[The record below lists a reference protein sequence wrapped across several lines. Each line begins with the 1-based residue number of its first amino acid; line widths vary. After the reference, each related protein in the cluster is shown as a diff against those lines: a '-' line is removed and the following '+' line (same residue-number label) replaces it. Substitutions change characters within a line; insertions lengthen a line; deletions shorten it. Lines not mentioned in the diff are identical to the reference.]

1 MEQGARS
8 NLLPAPCSVRCD
20 DVLTELR
27 VRDLA
32 VIADVTLPFQPGL
45 NVLTGE
51 TGAGKSMVVD
61 ALALLLGERASAD
74 VIRPGAEKTVVE
86 GAFEFASAV
95 HRHLLAPFAA
105 LGVELEDGRLV
116 LKREVLREGKSRAWV
131 NGSPAT
137 IGVLAEIG
145 ALLVD
150 LHGQHETQSL
160 LRPDAQRDML
170 DAYADADVERVAVRD
185 AHAHLKE
192 LETREAQL
200 TTRQEDVR
208 RKADYLRHVL
218 QEIERAKPKLG
229 EDDALEVEAK
239 RLAHAEELGRL
250 ARELE
255 ETVDAAGLTKAQK
268 ILANLLRVDSS
279 LGKWQELLDAAFAS
293 AAELAQAARAY
304 ASEIEADP
312 ERLSAVEQRRDLLFR
327 LQQKHGP
334 TIADVLAARDTA
346 ARELELLD
354 TADLDLRNIAAD
366 REKAAEEF
374 SRATAALTAKRI
386 AGAKKLSRAV
396 NKILPALGMPGGR
409 FLVSQSPLPS
419 PRGDGAETVTFEV
432 ELNAGLGQRPL
443 ARVASGGELSRLM
456 LALKVVLASHDVVP
470 TLVFDEVDQGIGG
483 EVGGRVGEALRDV
496 SREGR
501 QALVITHLPQIA
513 VYADQHLVV
522 AKGKKGGVATSDV
535 AVAEGETRVKELAR
549 MLGDADMATARR
561 HAVEL
566 LKTASE
572 KSASQSG
579 IPSPPARAHPTR

>member
-1 MEQGARS
+1 
-8 NLLPAPCSVRCD
+8 
-20 DVLTELR
+20 
-27 VRDLA
+27 
-32 VIADVTLPFQPGL
+32 
-45 NVLTGE
+45 
-51 TGAGKSMVVD
+51 MVVD

-74 VIRPGAEKTVVE
+74 VVRPGAEKTVVE
-86 GAFEFASAV
+86 GAFEFVAAV
-95 HRHLLAPFAA
+95 HRHLLPPFAA
-105 LGVELEDGRLV
+105 LGVELEEGRLV

-131 NGSPAT
+131 NGSPTT

-185 AHAHLKE
+185 AHARLKE
-192 LETREAQL
+192 LETREAEL

-218 QEIERAKPKLG
+218 QDIERAKPKLG
-229 EDDALEVEAK
+229 EDEALDVEAK

-268 ILANLLRVDSS
+268 ILAGLLRVDSS
-279 LGKWQELLDAAFAS
+279 LGKWQELLDAVS
-293 AAELAQAARAY
+293 ANADELAQSARDY
-304 ASEIEADP
+304 ASAIETDP
-312 ERLSAVEQRRDLLFR
+312 GRLATVEQRRDLLFR

-366 REKAAEEF
+366 REQAAAEF
-374 SRATAALTAKRI
+374 TRATAALTAKRI
-386 AGAKKLSRAV
+386 AGAKKLARAV
-396 NKILPALGMPGGR
+396 NKVLPSLGMEGGK
-409 FLVSQSPLPS
+409 FSADLLP
-419 PRGDGAETVTFEV
+419 RATHHAHGAEDVTFQV
-432 ELNAGLGQRPL
+432 KLNEGLDARPL

-456 LALKVVLASHDVVP
+456 LTLKVVLASHDVVP

-483 EVGGRVGEALRDV
+483 EVGGRVGEALMDV

-522 AKGKKGGVATSDV
+522 AKGTKGGVATSDV
-535 AVAEGETRVKELAR
+535 AVAKDESRVKEIAR

-561 HAVEL
+561 HVVEL
-566 LKTASE
+566 LKTAGE

-579 IPSPPARAHPTR
+579 TQSPPVQAHPSR

>member
-1 MEQGARS
+1 M
-8 NLLPAPCSVRCD
+8 
-20 DVLTELR
+20 LTELR

-32 VIADVTLPFQPGL
+32 VIADVTLPFEPGL

-61 ALALLLGERASAD
+61 ALSLLLGERASAD
-74 VIRPGAEKTVVE
+74 IVRPGADKTIVE

-105 LGVELEDGRLV
+105 LGIELEEGRLV

-131 NGSPAT
+131 NGSPTT

-160 LRPDAQRDML
+160 LHSDAQRDIL
-170 DAYADADVERVAVRD
+170 DAYADAEVESVAVRD
-185 AHAHLKE
+185 AHTRLRE
-192 LETREAQL
+192 LEQRESDL
-200 TTRQEDVR
+200 TSRQAEVR

-218 QEIERAKPKLG
+218 TEIEKAAPKLG
-229 EDDALEVEAK
+229 EEEALETESK
-239 RLAHAEELGRL
+239 RLAHADQLGRL
-250 ARELE
+250 ARDLE
-255 ETVDAAGLTKAQK
+255 EAMDAAGLTKAQR
-268 ILANLLRVDSS
+268 ILGNLLRLDPSVS
-279 LGKWQELLDAAFAS
+279 KWQELLDAAFTS
-293 AAELAQAARAY
+293 SAELAQAARAY
-304 ASEIEADP
+304 ASDIEADP
-312 ERLSAVEQRRDLLFR
+312 ERLSTVEQRRYLLFR

-334 TIADVLAARDTA
+334 TIADVLAARDSA

-354 TADLDLRNIAAD
+354 TADLDLRTIADERA
-366 REKAAEEF
+366 KAAAEF
-374 SRATAALTAKRI
+374 ARATAALTTKRT
-386 AGAKKLSRAV
+386 AGAKKLARAV

-409 FLVSQSPLPS
+409 FGANLSPLPS
-419 PRGDGAETVTFEV
+419 PTMSGAETVTFEV
-432 ELNAGLGQRPL
+432 ELNPGLGRRPL

-456 LALKVVLASHDVVP
+456 LALKVVLAEHDAVP

-483 EVGGRVGEALRDV
+483 EVGGRVGEALTVV
-496 SREGR
+496 SQGGR

-522 AKGKKGGVATSDV
+522 AKGKKAGVATSDV
-535 AVAEGETRVKELAR
+535 TVAQGEARVKEIAR
-549 MLGDADMATARR
+549 MLGDADMETARR

-566 LKTASE
+566 LKTASGT
-572 KSASQSG
+572 SASQSET
-579 IPSPPARAHPTR
+579 PMPPAHGRQPR

>member
-1 MEQGARS
+1 M
-8 NLLPAPCSVRCD
+8 
-20 DVLTELR
+20 LTELR

-74 VIRPGAEKTVVE
+74 VVRPGAEKTVVE

-95 HRHLLAPFAA
+95 HRHLLSPFAA
-105 LGVELEDGRLV
+105 LGIELEEGRLI

-131 NGSPAT
+131 NGSPTT

-185 AHAHLKE
+185 AHARLKE
-192 LETREAQL
+192 LETREAEL

-218 QEIERAKPKLG
+218 QEIERAKPKPG
-229 EDDALEVEAK
+229 EDEMLEVEAK

-255 ETVDAAGLTKAQK
+255 EAVDSAGLTKAQK
-268 ILANLLRVDSS
+268 ILAGLLRVDSS
-279 LGKWQELLDAAFAS
+279 LGKWQELLDAVS
-293 AAELAQAARAY
+293 ANADELAQSARDY
-304 ASEIEADP
+304 ASAIEADP
-312 ERLSAVEQRRDLLFR
+312 GRLAAVEQRRDLLFR

-334 TIADVLAARDTA
+334 TIPDVLAARDTA

-366 REKAAEEF
+366 RAKAADEF
-374 SRATAALTAKRI
+374 TRATEALSAKRV
-386 AGAKKLSRAV
+386 AGAKKLARAV
-396 NKILPALGMPGGR
+396 NKILPALGMEGGR
-409 FLVSQSPLPS
+409 FEVWLSGAQ
-419 PRGDGAETVTFEV
+419 RTAHGAHGAEDVVFQV
-432 ELNAGLGQRPL
+432 KLNEGLDQRPL

-483 EVGGRVGEALRDV
+483 EVGGRVGEALMDV

-535 AVAEGETRVKELAR
+535 AVAAGETRVKEIAR

-566 LKTASE
+566 LRTASE
-572 KSASQSG
+572 KSASQPG
-579 IPSPPARAHPTR
+579 TLSPPARAHPPR